1 MHAPIHGHADSLFQ
15 GVRAAFERNFAERGD
30 IGAAVSVT
38 VGNRTVVDLW
48 GGWLDASRQRPWQ
61 RESIVN
67 VWSVGKAV
75 TALCLLRLVDQGRV
89 DLDAPVGRYWPE
101 FAQAGKAALPVRQLL
116 NHQAGLPAVRK
127 PLPPGATI
135 LSWDTMTS
143 ALAEQ
148 EPWWTPGTEFGYH
161 TNTLGFLVGEVV
173 RRVDGRTIG
182 RYLREEV
189 AGPFAID
196 FAIGLG
202 AAEDTRVADWI
213 PYQPELGEE
222 SQRPWLEVDPA
233 TVEGIEL
240 ARLLAYRNPPA
251 LPEGGVNSRL
261 WRAAEF
267 PSTNPH
273 SNARAIARLFG
284 ILASGGSI
292 EGRQL
297 VSRGTVERASAIE
310 SDGID
315 AILGRPN
322 RFGLGFQLTIPG
334 VRPLG
339 PGARSFGHYG
349 NGAVLGFADPD
360 AGVGFG
366 FVCNRAGRS
375 WRDPRNIALVDAVY
389 AALGS
394 RAAEWPGPGGGPGGL
409 RGGRS

>member
-1 MHAPIHGHADSLFQ
+1 MESPIGGFAKTAF
-15 GVRAAFERNFAERGD
+15 VRVRDEFERNFAERGD
-30 IGAAVSVT
+30 VGAAVSVT
-38 VGNRTVVDLW
+38 VANELVVDLW
-48 GGWLDASRQRPWQ
+48 GGWLDEGRQRPWQ
-61 RESIVN
+61 RHSIVN

-75 TALCLLRLVDQGRV
+75 SAVCLLRLCEQGKV
-89 DLDAPVGRYWPE
+89 ELNVPVARYWPE
-101 FAQAGKAALPVRQLL
+101 FAQGGKAELPVRQLL

-127 PLPPGATI
+127 PMPPGATI
-135 LSWDTMTS
+135 LSWETMTT

-148 EPWWTPGTEFGYH
+148 EPWWTPGTQFGYH
-161 TNTLGFLVGEVV
+161 TNTLGFLVGEVL

-189 AGPFAID
+189 SAPFGID
-196 FAIGLG
+196 FLIGFG
-202 AAEDTRVADWI
+202 PEEDGRVADWI
-213 PYQPELGEE
+213 AYQPAPGEE
-222 SQRPWLEVDPA
+222 SQRPWLEVDA
-233 TVEGIEL
+233 AKAEGIGL
-240 ARLLAYRNPPA
+240 ARFLAYRNPPA

-273 SNARAIARLFG
+273 SNARAIARVFG
-284 ILASGGSI
+284 ILASGGSAG
-292 EGRQL
+292 GRQL
-297 VSRGTVERASAIE
+297 LSRETIEQASAID

-339 PGARSFGHYG
+339 PGAHSFGHYG
-349 NGAVLGFADPD
+349 NGAILGFADPH
-360 AGVGFG
+360 AGMGFG

-389 AALGS
+389 ASL
-394 RAAEWPGPGGGPGGL
+394 
-409 RGGRS
+409 